1 METYRV
7 VVEGRCLP
15 GFDPVRVRAEL
26 AALIRQ
32 SEEVAARMLA
42 GRHVVVRLGEERANA
57 SRYVEALRAA
67 GVAASMA
74 PEAAAASAEAPDREA
89 MHQQVQRQI
98 VTQYRQARLSGQKPY
113 DAIRDAGFRCHS
125 QFEEDGII
133 LYVLATIGFRTR
145 KVVEMCCGN
154 GSECMATN
162 LILNHGFDG
171 HLFDGDPANVEQAR
185 QFFGSRK
192 DCMLYLPRLSSAW
205 ITAENVND
213 LLRDSGAAGEVDFF
227 SLDIDGND
235 YWVWKAIDAI
245 QPRLLCVETHNVI
258 PGDLSLTIR
267 YRPDFDCWS
276 KEGSEQDYRGVSLAA
291 MRKLCR
297 EKGYRMIGSHRHGFN
312 VFFLREDIEPSL
324 FPEVGIEEIHDNHW
338 TRVAQRERWPLVK
351 HMDWVP
357 V

>member
-15 GFDPVRVRAEL
+15 GVRSGPGRAEL
-26 AALIRQ
+26 ATLIRQ

-42 GRHVVVRLGEERANA
+42 GRQVVVRLGEERANA
-57 SRYVEALRAA
+57 SRYVEALRAV
-67 GVAASMA
+67 GVAASIA
-74 PEAAAASAEAPDREA
+74 PETAAASAETPDREV
-89 MHQQVQRQI
+89 MYQQVQRQI
-98 VTQYRQARLSGQKPY
+98 VTQYRRARLSGQKPY
-113 DAIRDAGFRCHS
+113 DAIREAGFRCYS

-154 GSECMATN
+154 GSECMSTN

-192 DCMLYLPRLSSAW
+192 DWTPYLLKLTSAW
-205 ITAENVND
+205 ITAENAND
-213 LLRDSGAAGEVDFF
+213 LLRDSGAVGEVDLF

-235 YWVWKAIDAI
+235 YWVWKAIDVI
-245 QPRLLCVETHNVI
+245 QPRLLCLETHNVI

-267 YRPDFDCWS
+267 YKPDFDCWS
-276 KEGSEQDYRGVSLAA
+276 TQGPEQDYRGVSLAA

-297 EKGYRMIGSHRHGFN
+297 EKGYRMIVHRHGFN
-312 VFFLREDIEPSL
+312 VFFLRDDIEPSL

-338 TRVAQRERWPLVK
+338 TRVAQQERWPLVK
-351 HMDWVP
+351 DMDWVE
-357 V
+357 VD